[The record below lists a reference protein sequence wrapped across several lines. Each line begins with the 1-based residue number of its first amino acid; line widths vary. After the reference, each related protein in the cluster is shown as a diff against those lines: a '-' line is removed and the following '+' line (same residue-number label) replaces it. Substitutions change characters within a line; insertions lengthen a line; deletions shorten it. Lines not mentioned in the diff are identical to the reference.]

1 MPGKMEKAVL
11 TAEEFLWSLCKAFFG
26 PGKIEKAI
34 FIMVEM
40 L

>member
-1 MPGKMEKAVL
+1 MEKAVL
-11 TAEEFLWSLCKAFFG
+11 TAEEVLWSLCKAFFG

-34 FIMVEM
+34 FIAVEM